1 MKKPF
6 IVIGAVLVLS
16 LTGRAGA
23 ATLRI
28 DPATQDVMIGS
39 NVNVG
44 VAISGLGDGAP
55 PSLSTFDL
63 DVTFGQDIL
72 SFVGFT
78 FGDPIL
84 GDQLDLSGV
93 GSIRGISTGA
103 GTANLFELS
112 LDNAADLTA
121 FQASS
126 FTLGTLR
133 FNALSGGEGT
143 IGISVNA
150 AGDANGDPLTA
161 ETLGGRVVVNAVSV
175 PEPASFLLLLGGSTG
190 LAVWRVGALRRRS
203 ARG

>member
-6 IVIGAVLVLS
+6 IVIGAALAFS

-28 DPATQDVMIGS
+28 DPSTQDVMIGS

-63 DVTFGQDIL
+63 DVTFGQGIL
-72 SFVGFT
+72 AFVGFT

-103 GTANLFELS
+103 GTVNLFELS

-121 FQASS
+121 LQAPG

-133 FNALSGGEGT
+133 FNALSAGESA
-143 IGISVNA
+143 IGISGNA
-150 AGDANGDPLTA
+150 VGDANGDPLTA
-161 ETLGGRVVVNAVSV
+161 EMLGGRVVVNAVSV
-175 PEPASFLLLLGGSTG
+175 PEPASLLLLLSGSTG
-190 LAVWRVGALRRRS
+190 LAVWRVGELRRRS